1 MGSMSKKPAQRRKK
15 PRNRRD
21 RQPGAGTTAAHDT
34 VAGAGKSAGSDKS
47 AGSGKSAR
55 AGAGAAAPRR
65 APGPAPRP
73 GSALANTTM
82 GRTPEQVQ
90 GNGNLILWAGFGAVV
105 LLFWYY
111 HLLVLNQMTDLSG
124 GLAMPDQLVGG
135 YGVGHIDALRQAMD
149 DDARG
154 QLQYVHKTA
163 GTLFPLFTSLVSML
177 VIGLHVRRR
186 WVRWSLWALPLAFAV
201 TDLWD
206 NSLIDRLLA
215 GPADAA
221 AVGLASGMTVASWL
235 LLFATAAVVIVVVV
249 TSFVRTF
256 RQKWSEAGLS

>member
-1 MGSMSKKPAQRRKK
+1 MHTGPDGIMGSMSKKPAQRRKT
-15 PRNRRD
+15 PRNRPN
-21 RQPGAGTTAAHDT
+21 RQPGAGTAA
-34 VAGAGKSAGSDKS
+34 ARG
-47 AGSGKSAR
+47 AGSGSR
-55 AGAGAAAPRR
+55 TGPGSGAARR
-65 APGPAPRP
+65 ATGAAPRP
-73 GSALANTTM
+73 GSALANTTT
-82 GRTPEQVQ
+82 GRTPEQAQ

-124 GLAMPDQLVGG
+124 GLAMPDQLIGG
-135 YGVGHIDALRQAMD
+135 YDAGHIEALRRAMD

-163 GTLFPLFTSLVSML
+163 GTLFPLFTSLMSML

-186 WVRWSLWALPLAFAV
+186 WARWLLWALPLAFAV

-206 NSLIDRLLA
+206 NALIDGLLA

-235 LLFATAAVVIVVVV
+235 LLFATVAVVIAVVV